1 MRTLKF
7 LLLKEFRQIFRN
19 KSLLPLIFV
28 VPIVQLLILPLTAN
42 FEIKNINLSIVD
54 HDHSPFSQRL
64 HDKILSSGYFR
75 LTDFD
80 NSYNAAFKQIE
91 TDKSDLILEIPQGFE
106 DVLVRENQQQL
117 FIAINAINGTKAN
130 LGGAYLAS
138 IITDYNDDIRL
149 EWKQPSRLSQ
159 LPTIDVAPIN
169 WFNRFLDYTFF
180 MVPGILVV
188 LVTLMCTLICALNIV
203 KEKESGT
210 IEQIN
215 VTPVKKYQFILAKL
229 IPFWIIGMFEFSLGL
244 FLVARLVYGIIPV
257 GSIELLYAFLS
268 CYLVA
273 MLGFGLLLSTYAETQ
288 QQAMTISFFFVMI
301 FLLLS
306 GLFTSIDSMP
316 GWAKVLAQ
324 CNPVTYFIDVVRMI
338 VLKGSGFR
346 DIKYHFLI
354 IIGFALVFNSWAILN
369 YRKTS

>member
-1 MRTLKF
+1 
-7 LLLKEFRQIFRN
+7 
-19 KSLLPLIFV
+19 
-28 VPIVQLLILPLTAN
+28 
-42 FEIKNINLSIVD
+42 
-54 HDHSPFSQRL
+54 
-64 HDKILSSGYFR
+64 
-75 LTDFD
+75 
-80 NSYNAAFKQIE
+80 
-91 TDKSDLILEIPQGFE
+91 
-106 DVLVRENQQQL
+106 
-117 FIAINAINGTKAN
+117 
-130 LGGAYLAS
+130 
-138 IITDYNDDIRL
+138 
-149 EWKQPSRLSQ
+149 
-159 LPTIDVAPIN
+159 
-169 WFNRFLDYTFF
+169 
-180 MVPGILVV
+180 
-188 LVTLMCTLICALNIV
+188 MCTLICALNIV